1 MGLESPRVWLL
12 NIGEEVGKGRELEKQ
27 AYAVLEDSPL
37 NFVGNVEGRDLGRDT
52 VDVVVTDGFTG
63 NVLLKGAEGTASML
77 MQMMRSLLAER
88 PELGDATAAIAPAF
102 EELQRRI
109 DPETYGGAHL
119 VGTGGVV
126 VVAHGSSSRTAI
138 ANALTMAA
146 EGGDHGLIDAVT
158 SGIEALA

>member
-1 MGLESPRVWLL
+1 MTDLTRYPSVHFLRERAKERLPHFAWEFVDSSTGIEDGKARNDRITVVSGLPR
-12 NIGEEVGKGRELEKQ
+12 
-27 AYAVLEDSPL
+27 S
-37 NFVGNVEGRDLGRDT
+37 
-52 VDVVVTDGFTG
+52 
-63 NVLLKGAEGTASML
+63 GTSML
-77 MQMMRSLLAER
+77 MQMMSSLLAER
-88 PELGDATAAIAPAF
+88 PELGDATAAIAPAL